1 MKRPT
6 ITQYIQPSL
15 NKSKLEKA
23 KPYKLYLKSQNP
35 FCRIKTYAAAKK
47 KEKKKGKKKG
57 SRLGSPHSSKF
68 SDQMRSDGLDR
79 RKLKPGN
86 QQQWRERMREAES
99 KS

>member
-1 MKRPT
+1 MKCQA
-6 ITQYIQPSL
+6 ITQYIKPSL

-68 SDQMRSDGLDR
+68 SDQMQSDDLDQ
-79 RKLKPGN
+79 RKLELGS
-86 QQQWRERMREAES
+86 QQ
-99 KS
+99 